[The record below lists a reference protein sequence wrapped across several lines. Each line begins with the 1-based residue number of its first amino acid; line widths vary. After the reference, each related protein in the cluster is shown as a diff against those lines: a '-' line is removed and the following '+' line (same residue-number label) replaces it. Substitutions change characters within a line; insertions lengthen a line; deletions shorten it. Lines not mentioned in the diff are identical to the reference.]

1 MIRVIRA
8 EPGRGTDKVGWAV
21 ARVGAWEG
29 EMMGVKRTGQSV
41 QALLVTLRRP
51 QRPLL
56 VAVLVSPRALD
67 SLISLFS
74 SSSSFSSSPSSLTRT
89 STSPWPDPTSS
100 SPRHL
105 TKLKQYSLDLWTS
118 LHAPSL
124 PQLLA
129 FDACSHPTTPT
140 SPHGQ
145 VHHRGGPAHPNAA
158 YRGQILPRVQ
168 EVGRR

>member
-8 EPGRGTDKVGWAV
+8 EAGRGTDKVGWAV

-74 SSSSFSSSPSSLTRT
+74 SSSSSSPNV
-89 STSPWPDPTSS
+89 
-100 SPRHL
+100 
-105 TKLKQYSLDLWTS
+105 
-118 LHAPSL
+118 LHYAL
-124 PQLLA
+124 
-129 FDACSHPTTPT
+129 
-140 SPHGQ
+140 
-145 VHHRGGPAHPNAA
+145 
-158 YRGQILPRVQ
+158 
-168 EVGRR
+168 